1 MSSRIMASSIAQRKP
16 APSKKFATP
25 PAKSACTACR
35 ASRLRCSGQRPCS
48 RCLAKSRI
56 CVFTESRRGLKPDAT
71 RPAGQPACHFP
82 VPGTSLEA
90 AGLHDPYPKT
100 QRSPVFVEVPQEV
113 LPPLYNDDL
122 GTIQFD
128 DIFGG
133 DSNDTLDT
141 FFASLFSLPSYP
153 PAGVI
158 DEPVFDGLEPS
169 HTYVLRRYKSDDDV
183 VQAYYELI
191 HPAFPILP
199 PPLEQDVED
208 RAEPWVPTGQFFS
221 DYEPSSPLIL
231 ALLSILVL
239 LPHPHD
245 YHSSDETGRE
255 LRAAYAQSLT
265 QRAIESI
272 KIASEIATPASPSS
286 LRSPAHPHVPLEI
299 ETPMALCLISMYQ
312 YLHHGNAT
320 KMRQMAEEAFDS
332 SVKLSLHI
340 IPHDDTNFAEA
351 RRRTWWMTYLCMCN
365 ASIISCEP
373 PTRLMITNTFKTP
386 YPSTE
391 NDSEVWRNYI
401 RAEETLVSATLLL
414 VALLRGFSSATSIV
428 DFRQNIHLLNTI
440 IESQLDGLD
449 SEGIHSIDSS
459 HPPEV
464 RVGDCLRRLT
474 WIRLT
479 SSHIKTHRYRAFM
492 SSAIVL
498 KRFESLPSSEM
509 LEASTTSGSTSN
521 LEEMGIA
528 SRIFPFAASESRTL
542 CLESSTKL
550 ASSLKILSSNVS
562 VAPFACSAAL
572 AGYTALMTH
581 HFTSSSTDY
590 NESQTKSNAVREQ
603 CEQGVMD
610 AINALDNFS
619 VGFESMRTLNGD
631 CPTLGPK
638 LELRPLILTMKLL

>member
-1 MSSRIMASSIAQRKP
+1 MASSIAQRRP

-35 ASRLRCSGQRPCS
+35 ASRLRCSGHSPCN
-48 RCLAKSRI
+48 RCLAKNRI
-56 CVFTESRRGLKPDAT
+56 CVFTESRRGLKRDAT
-71 RPAGQPACHFP
+71 RPASGP
-82 VPGTSLEA
+82 
-90 AGLHDPYPKT
+90 HDPYPET
-100 QRSPVFVEVPQEV
+100 QLSPVVVDDPKGI

-133 DSNDTLDT
+133 DSNDDLDT

-158 DEPVFDGLEPS
+158 DEPLFDGLGPP
-169 HTYVLRRYKSDDDV
+169 HIHVLRRYKSDDDV

-245 YHSSDETGRE
+245 DHSSDETGRE
-255 LRAAYAQSLT
+255 LRAGYAQSLA
-265 QRAIESI
+265 QCAIESI
-272 KIASEIATPASPSS
+272 RIASEIATPTSPSS
-286 LRSPAHPHVPLEI
+286 LRSPVHPHVPLEN
-299 ETPMALCLISMYQ
+299 ETPMALCLLSMYQ

-320 KMRQMAEEAFDS
+320 KMRQLAEEAFDS

-340 IPHDDTNFAEA
+340 LPHDDTNFSEA

-365 ASIISCEP
+365 ASIISCES
-373 PTRLMITNTFKTP
+373 PTRPMITNTFTTP
-386 YPSTE
+386 YPSIE
-391 NDSEVWRNYI
+391 NDSEVWRKYI

-414 VALLRGFSSATSIV
+414 VALLRGFSSPTSIV
-428 DFRQNIHLLNTI
+428 DFWQNIHFLNTI

-449 SEGIHSIDSS
+449 AGGTQSRDSS
-459 HPPEV
+459 QPPEM
-464 RVGDCLRRLT
+464 RAGDCLRRLT

-479 SSHIKTHRYRAFM
+479 SSHIKTHRYHAFL
-492 SSAIVL
+492 SSTIVL
-498 KRFESLPSSEM
+498 KRFESLPSSET
-509 LEASTTSGSTSN
+509 LEASTTSDETFS

-528 SRIFPFAASESRTL
+528 SQIFPFTASESRKI
-542 CLESSTKL
+542 CFESSTKM
-550 ASSLKILSSNVS
+550 AAALKMLSSNVS

-581 HFTSSSTDY
+581 HFTSSSTDE
-590 NESQTKSNAVREQ
+590 NEPQTESDAVRGQ
-603 CEQGVMD
+603 CEQGVKA
-610 AINALDNFS
+610 AIDALDNFS
-619 VGFESMRTLNGD
+619 VGFESMRTLND
-631 CPTLGPK
+631 Q
-638 LELRPLILTMKLL
+638 LRRAAAACKILRTG